1 MLWGEWRTV
10 EDSRSKSAE
19 QQMHQIDFF
28 PKSKNFKVKTDMFFL
43 SIKYTVFTEFTGPQ
57 QLLIFDRT

>member
-1 MLWGEWRTV
+1 
-10 EDSRSKSAE
+10 
-19 QQMHQIDFF
+19 MHQIDFF

-43 SIKYTVFTEFTGPQ
+43 SIKYTASTEFTGPQ